1 VKGLLMKEVNLII
14 APYYLYASILK
25 KRDEGVFNSNVKIF
39 TKEQLVSSL
48 FGRVKNKALYYLI
61 ENEGLGLDLYL
72 KYLPFLV
79 TPDITHEIKENSKS
93 LKKLDYLQRKLKENK
108 LISLDNNF
116 LNKYKERKCLVI
128 GYRNDDKYLN
138 RLLKS
143 FTNNISFYPFNK
155 EKRSLNVYSYPNV
168 ISEVAAFFNE
178 VSNLI
183 KKGVKKED
191 IKLLRPREDYLES
204 LRYLSIHFNIN
215 IIDNV
220 GTPLL
225 HYPLV
230 KEKFNNLF
238 LTEELFNDR
247 LATFL
252 KEEQSSNELNEFKNL
267 LIFTPKLNLGFN
279 NYKYLISHLLE
290 KKNLLEMQF
299 EDGIEIVDS
308 VDIFKDNE
316 HLFILDFSQSNYP
329 HFKKEIDLVTKEEK
343 VLLGLPTNEDEYLN
357 EKDKLIKIILNKKH
371 LYLSFATQVGERKY
385 EKSIL
390 VDELGL
396 NLIKGELAKQLN
408 STEYARYIYGI
419 SRDLYRNFS
428 EDDGTIKALEFID
441 PKNEYLSFDNS
452 FKGINYIN
460 TNSIVL
466 SYTSVDRFYNC
477 PFSYYL
483 ERVLKIGEEVDT
495 HYMKIGLLAHKLL
508 EESKNPSF
516 DFKTRF
522 VELLKEM
529 QLSNRDRIIM
539 EGYEGLLRSTIKFH
553 LILKE
558 KMSLIEEHEELPLEI
573 NIDAKTKLKGIVD
586 KLYVVGEKN
595 NRNLILID
603 YKTGNSTYKDK
614 FIDYGL
620 NLQLPIYCLLISN
633 NLKFSNDKIL
643 GIYIQKIRDNENY
656 IFESEKEEENYYYSI
671 LKFIGK
677 TLNDSNRLRYF
688 DPDYELGGFIDGLVT
703 STGNFTKA
711 KSASE
716 DYFIEKKSQALEKV
730 EEANKRIRNSE
741 FIIQPIIESNSL
753 DACLYCEFKDV
764 CFRRS
769 KDFLDLNKLEA
780 STKGEGK

>member
-1 VKGLLMKEVNLII
+1 MKEVNLII

>member
-1 VKGLLMKEVNLII
+1 MKEVNLII
-14 APYYLYASILK
+14 APYYLYTSILK
-25 KRDEGVFNSNVKIF
+25 KRDEGVFNPNVKIF

-128 GYRNDDKYLN
+128 GYRNDDEYLN
-138 RLLKS
+138 QLLKN
-143 FTNNISFYPFNK
+143 FTNNISFYPLNK

-191 IKLLRPREDYLES
+191 IKLLRPREDYIES

-238 LTEELFNDR
+238 ITEKQFNDR

-267 LIFTPKLNLGFN
+267 LIFTPKLNLGFD

-329 HFKKEIDLVTKEEK
+329 HFKKEIDLLTKEEK
-343 VLLGLPTNEDEYLN
+343 ALLGLPTNEDEYLN

-371 LYLSFATQVGERKY
+371 LYLSFATQVGERRY

-508 EESKNPSF
+508 EESKAPNF

-553 LILKE
+553 SILKE

-643 GIYIQKIRDNENY
+643 GVYIQKIRDNENF

-741 FIIQPIIESNSL
+741 FKIQPIIESNSL

>member
-1 VKGLLMKEVNLII
+1 MKEVNLII

-128 GYRNDDKYLN
+128 GYRNDDEYLN

-143 FTNNISFYPFNK
+143 FTNNISFYPLNK

>member
-1 VKGLLMKEVNLII
+1 MKEVNLII
-14 APYYLYASILK
+14 APYYLYTSILK

-79 TPDITHEIKENSKS
+79 TPNITHEIKENSES
-93 LKKLDYLQRKLKENK
+93 LKKLDYLQKKLKENK
-108 LISLDNNF
+108 LINLDNNF

-128 GYRNDDKYLN
+128 GYRNDDEYLN
-138 RLLKS
+138 QLLKN
-143 FTNNISFYPFNK
+143 FTNNISFYPLNK

-220 GTPLL
+220 GTPLI

-252 KEEQSSNELNEFKNL
+252 KEEQFSNELNEFKNL
-267 LIFTPKLNLGFN
+267 LIFTPKLNLGFDD
-279 NYKYLISHLLE
+279 YKYLISHLLE

-329 HFKKEIDLVTKEEK
+329 NFKKEIDLLTKEEK

-441 PKNEYLSFDNS
+441 SKNEYLSFDNS

-483 ERVLKIGEEVDT
+483 ERILKIGEEVDT

-508 EESKNPSF
+508 EESKDPNF

-677 TLNDSNRLRYF
+677 TLNDTNRLRYF

-741 FIIQPIIESNSL
+741 FKIQPIIESNSL